1 MVVTRYR
8 HRNRKVFFCA
18 KRFGVRKSSCA
29 LRFVNVEYRFD
40 LKAAEGRRSPRS
52 LAARDFIDYDSDYD
66 GDSEFTHD
74 ILNRV
79 LWGKVLN
86 NIVPGDIVYY
96 IFWRSV
102 GAERGL
108 PEAERISDGI
118 PQWISGVPV
127 FRNLPNLF

>member
-1 MVVTRYR
+1 
-8 HRNRKVFFCA
+8 
-18 KRFGVRKSSCA
+18 
-29 LRFVNVEYRFD
+29 VNVEYRFD
-40 LKAAEGRRSPRS
+40 LKAVEGHRSPKS
-52 LAARDFIDYDSDYD
+52 LAARDFFDYDGDYD

-86 NIVPGDIVYY
+86 SIVPGGIVYY

-108 PEAERISDGI
+108 PEAGRISDDI
-118 PQWISGVPV
+118 PRWISGAPV
-127 FRNLPNLF
+127 FQNPPNLF